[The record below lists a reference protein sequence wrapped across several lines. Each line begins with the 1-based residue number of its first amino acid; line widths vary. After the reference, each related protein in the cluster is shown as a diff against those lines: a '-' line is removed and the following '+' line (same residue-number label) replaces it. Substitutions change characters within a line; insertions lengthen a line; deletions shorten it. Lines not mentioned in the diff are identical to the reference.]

1 MVAKKR
7 ILTIAFS
14 DLKSDPRVNRQL
26 LFLKSWDDMEITAA
40 GFSDPEISGIE
51 FIKVTQAKP
60 RGLAGKLYAAFILM
74 LGLFRRFYWANE
86 SVTSA
91 LRCLGEFECDI
102 ILAND
107 LNTLPVAVYLA
118 RRNGAKIF
126 LDCHEYT
133 PREFDDKPTF
143 RLLFRKYW
151 GYICTTYLAYVD
163 VKTTVCESIAQEYKN
178 NYGGNW
184 EVITNAPFF
193 EALKASG
200 VSGEQ
205 IRMVHHGAAHPSR
218 KLEKM
223 IQLVGLLDEKFKL
236 DFMLIN
242 HESTYAKSLMRMA
255 ERNPSIRFREPVRM
269 IDIVRE
275 LNQYDIG
282 LCLIWPKAFN
292 YEMALPNKL
301 FEFVQA
307 RLAVATWPSPEMAKI
322 VRKYGCGVVSDDYS
336 VGSMAKCLNQLSSE
350 DIMLF
355 KEASNKAAAILW
367 AETNMEKFNQLVNSL
382 LASSKDSPKA

>member
-1 MVAKKR
+1 MVGKKR

-26 LFLKSWDDMEITAA
+26 LFLKTWDGMEITAA
-40 GFSDPEISGIE
+40 GFSDPEIRGTE

-60 RGLAGKLYAAFILM
+60 RSLGGKLYGAFILM
-74 LGLFRRFYWANE
+74 LGLFGRFYWANE
-86 SVTSA
+86 SVKSA
-91 LRCLGEFECDI
+91 LRCLDKLPFDI
-102 ILAND
+102 IIAND
-107 LNTLPVAVYLA
+107 LNTLPLAEYLA
-118 RRNGAKIF
+118 RRNRAKIF

-133 PREFDDKPTF
+133 PQEFDDKMTF

-151 GYICTTYLAYVD
+151 DYICKTYLPHVD
-163 VKTTVCESIAQEYKN
+163 VKTTVCESIAEKYKN
-178 NYGGNW
+178 KYGGNW

-193 EALKASG
+193 EALEPRA
-200 VSGEQ
+200 VSDGR
-205 IRMVHHGAAHPSR
+205 IRMIHHGAAHPSR

-355 KEASNKAAAILW
+355 KEASNKAAAILC
-367 AETNMEKFNQLVNSL
+367 AEINMEKFNQLVNSL